1 MSGLNEQAPDPL
13 ELLRASDRRPRIE
26 VWRERLRGVSFD
38 AFRSA
43 TTRVALSLLMAAFVV
58 GIGWRLFVA
67 TEPPVEA
74 SIPLAQP
81 IEATAT
87 ATTEATEPV
96 AAVPEVPE
104 ASASVVV
111 HVAGAVNAPG
121 IVVGDGSWRV
131 DDALRAAG
139 GPLAS
144 ADLDRINL
152 AALLTDGQRVFVP
165 HIDEEIPAVLESDV
179 GGGAAGEVDGVVV
192 VDLNTSSAAELES
205 LPGVGPAT
213 AAAISHRE
221 EFGAFATVDALVAV
235 SGIGPATL
243 DSLRE
248 HLRV

>member
-1 MSGLNEQAPDPL
+1 M
-13 ELLRASDRRPRIE
+13 
-26 VWRERLRGVSFD
+26 RGVSFD

-87 ATTEATEPV
+87 ATATTEATEPI

-104 ASASVVV
+104 APASVVV

-165 HIDEEIPAVLESDV
+165 HIDEEIPAVV
-179 GGGAAGEVDGVVV
+179 
-192 VDLNTSSAAELES
+192 ELS
-205 LPGVGPAT
+205 L
-213 AAAISHRE
+213 IH
-221 EFGAFATVDALVAV
+221 
-235 SGIGPATL
+235 I
-243 DSLRE
+243 
-248 HLRV
+248 